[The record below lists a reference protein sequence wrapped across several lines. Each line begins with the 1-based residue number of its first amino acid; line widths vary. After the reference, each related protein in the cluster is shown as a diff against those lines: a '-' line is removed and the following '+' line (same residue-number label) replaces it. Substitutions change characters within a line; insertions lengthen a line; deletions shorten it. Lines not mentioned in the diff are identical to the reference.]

1 MTFAPIERPESAV
14 DACEASLRRAILSGE
29 LAAGSR
35 LPAERSLAE
44 RFGVNRVT
52 VRTALDRLA
61 AARLLSVRQGSGY
74 VVQDF
79 ARRGGP
85 DLLPGIVGLAR
96 GRGDLREVAADLLLV
111 RRQLARAVLERALAG
126 WTPSAREA
134 MTAAVDRLDE
144 AASSG
149 ASTAQLAR
157 ADLEV
162 TGALVEA
169 TSSAVLR
176 LCLNPVAEVLA
187 GLPELR
193 DAMYAE
199 PAANVIAWRALIA
212 ALDAPPADLVGVIMG
227 AIEERDARTIE
238 RLAREERST

>member
-1 MTFAPIERPESAV
+1 MA
-14 DACEASLRRAILSGE
+14 
-29 LAAGSR
+29 
-35 LPAERSLAE
+35 
-44 RFGVNRVT
+44 
-52 VRTALDRLA
+52 
-61 AARLLSVRQGSGY
+61 
-74 VVQDF
+74 
-79 ARRGGP
+79 
-85 DLLPGIVGLAR
+85 
-96 GRGDLREVAADLLLV
+96 
-111 RRQLARAVLERALAG
+111 
-126 WTPSAREA
+126 
-134 MTAAVDRLDE
+134 AAVDRLDE

-149 ASTAQLAR
+149 ASTAELAR

-199 PAANVIAWRALIA
+199 PAANVTAWRALIA
-212 ALDAPPADLVGVIMG
+212 ALDAPPADLVGVMMG